1 MADWRA
7 RALDDVDEWCAGRSP
22 WPRAP
27 LLLFMAYVSVRHL
40 GDTDYTSL
48 LGALNLGIHEAG
60 HLLFSFLSWD
70 FLTVL
75 GGTILQLA
83 APVISAFLFF
93 RQPDYFAV
101 PFCGTWLAT
110 NLYNVAT
117 YVADARELDL
127 PLVNVGGGEGDHDW
141 NYLLSAVGLLDHDTR
156 LATLVRLL
164 AFVVAW
170 GSIAA
175 GGALLVRLFTANRG
189 RME

>member
-1 MADWRA
+1 MADWIA
-7 RALDDVDEWCAGRSP
+7 RTLDDVDDWCAGHSP

-27 LLLFMAYVSVRHL
+27 LLLYMAYVGVRHL

-48 LGALNLGIHEAG
+48 LGPLNLGIHEAG
-60 HLLFSFLSWD
+60 HLLFSFLSSD

-75 GGTILQLA
+75 GGTLLQLA
-83 APVISAFLFF
+83 APIVSAFLFF

-101 PFCGTWLAT
+101 AFCGSWLAT

-117 YVADARELDL
+117 YMADARELDL
-127 PLVNVGGGEGDHDW
+127 PLVSVGGGEGDHDW
-141 NYLLSAVGLLDHDTR
+141 NFMLSAVGLLNQDTH

-175 GGALLVRLFTANRG
+175 GGWLLMRMHTASRERL
-189 RME
+189 E

>member
-1 MADWRA
+1 MADRIA
-7 RALDDVDEWCAGRSP
+7 RALEDVDDWCVGRSP

-48 LGALNLGIHEAG
+48 LGALNLGVHEAG

-75 GGTILQLA
+75 GGTLAQVA
-83 APVISAFLFF
+83 APVVSALLFF

-101 PFCGTWLAT
+101 VFCGSWLAT

-117 YVADARELDL
+117 YMADARELDL

-141 NYLLSAVGLLDHDTR
+141 NYMLSAFGLLNQDTR
-156 LATLVRLL
+156 LAALVGIV
-164 AFVVAW
+164 AFLVAW
-170 GSIAA
+170 SSIAA
-175 GGALLVRLFTANRG
+175 GGWLLLRLFTANRD
-189 RME
+189 RVE